1 MKMLLLSDELIA
13 CRVVGI
19 AHGGKCLA
27 QGVPVGV
34 HVVAEG
40 VEAGVK
46 IAQFRLTTL
55 KSMIGSLGRAIVC
68 FLPCSEI
75 K

>member
-27 QGVPVGV
+27 QGVLIGV

-46 IAQFRLTTL
+46 IAQFQ
-55 KSMIGSLGRAIVC
+55 VC
-68 FLPCSEI
+68 LLYTSRCV
-75 K
+75 